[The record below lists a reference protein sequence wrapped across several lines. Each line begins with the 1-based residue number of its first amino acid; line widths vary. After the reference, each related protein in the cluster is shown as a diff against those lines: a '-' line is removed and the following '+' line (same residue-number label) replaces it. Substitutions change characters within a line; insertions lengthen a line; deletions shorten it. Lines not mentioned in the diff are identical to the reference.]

1 MRTKWDMRKGRKN
14 NGNFLYES
22 ISGKVKQ
29 AEEQGAL
36 NAFDFSILIQ
46 SLLISKN
53 GWVIDTGNYEN
64 VNAVIASKL
73 FRKIKN
79 HPFLWKMFFMI
90 G

>member
-1 MRTKWDMRKGRKN
+1 MVKVEGIFDT
-14 NGNFLYES
+14 ES
-22 ISGKVKQ
+22 IRGKVKQ

-36 NAFDFSILIQ
+36 NAFDFSILMQ
-46 SLLISKN
+46 SMLISKN

-64 VNAVIASKL
+64 VNAVISSKL